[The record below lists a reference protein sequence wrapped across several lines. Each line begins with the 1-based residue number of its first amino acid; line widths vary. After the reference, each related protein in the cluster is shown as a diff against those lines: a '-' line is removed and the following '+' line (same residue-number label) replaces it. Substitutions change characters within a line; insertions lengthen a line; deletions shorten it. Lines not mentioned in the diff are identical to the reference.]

1 MSLKFL
7 HFADVHLGVENH
19 GRLDPNT
26 GLHTRVLDFIKSL
39 RFTVETAIKE
49 QVDLA
54 IFAGDA
60 YRTCDPNPTHQREFA
75 KGIKALSDVGI
86 PIVMIT
92 GNHDHPVSFGRATSI
107 DIFSTLDTPK
117 VHTFTRPGISKVET
131 RSGPVQI
138 VYLPWPSRSN
148 VLTRDEYRGLSDDK
162 ITQIIQDKYTDVLK
176 GFAEDIEPEHPSI
189 LAAHVAAA
197 DALYS
202 GSERTSVIGR
212 DPIFLT
218 SNLANP
224 AFDYV
229 ALGHVHRHQNL
240 NQTGTPP
247 VVYSGSIDRVNFGEE
262 QEEKG
267 FCIVTIEDKKDG
279 GGSERLPLFSSGVK
293 TSRPWKTSYRFI
305 PTPARPF
312 RTINVKVHPGED
324 PTQAVLQEI
333 NRHDLEDAVVR
344 VIYDIQEERQEDID
358 LKAVRSELEPAFL
371 VSSILRKPR
380 ETERFRRSSVSEDTG
395 LEDAIIRY
403 IENNPELTPMK
414 PDLVSYANRLEN
426 ELEEGNDPL

>member
-26 GLHTRVLDFIKSL
+26 GLHTRVQDFIKSF

-54 IFAGDA
+54 VFAGDA

-75 KGIKALSDVGI
+75 KGIKALCDDGI
-86 PIVMIT
+86 PIVMVT

-107 DIFSTLDTPK
+107 DIFSTLDTPE
-117 VHTFTRPGISKVET
+117 VHIFNRPDIAKVET

-138 VYLPWPSRSN
+138 ACLPWPSRSN

-162 ITQIIQDKYTDVLK
+162 ITQIIQDKYTDILK
-176 GFAEDIEPEHPSI
+176 GFAEDIEPEHPAI
-189 LAAHVAAA
+189 LAAHLAAA

-229 ALGHVHRHQNL
+229 ALGHIHRYQDL
-240 NQTGTPP
+240 NPIGTPP

-267 FCIVTIEDKKDG
+267 FCIVTIEEGKDG
-279 GGSERLPLFSSGVK
+279 MRSEALPLFSSGEK

-305 PTPARPF
+305 PTPTRPF
-312 RTINVKVHPGED
+312 RTINVKIPQGED
-324 PTQAVLQEI
+324 PTQSVLQEI
-333 NRHDLEDAVVR
+333 NRHDIEKR
-344 VIYDIQEERQEDID
+344 RRPGD
-358 LKAVRSELEPAFL
+358 L
-371 VSSILRKPR
+371 
-380 ETERFRRSSVSEDTG
+380 
-395 LEDAIIRY
+395 
-403 IENNPELTPMK
+403 
-414 PDLVSYANRLEN
+414 
-426 ELEEGNDPL
+426 